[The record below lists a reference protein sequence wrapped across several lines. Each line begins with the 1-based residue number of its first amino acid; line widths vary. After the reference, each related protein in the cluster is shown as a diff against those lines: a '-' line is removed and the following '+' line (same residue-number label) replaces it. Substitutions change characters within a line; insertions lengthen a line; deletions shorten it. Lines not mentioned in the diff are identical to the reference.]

1 MTVSW
6 LTPTIW
12 RLADPSKH
20 ARLYFQLEPLLNAR
34 VNTRLESTKY
44 KHILE
49 RTRKW
54 AQKDEIVRGVQRYRT
69 YHEEL
74 AKRFDALKGKHVFF
88 IPGITIDQG
97 DANPH
102 YLCVDYAC
110 ERNFLTDA
118 ILFGIR
124 DLAKKYRWD
133 LHDDVHFVQVMPVM
147 LPFHATTEGT
157 LAHSLDDVV
166 RTTEERIDDAFGT
179 TTKDPTSEAWRKAIY
194 QFSDTL
200 IDGEAAEEAFG
211 RRLVH
216 LVRKFQEGDPLNEEK
231 LGELKRLF
239 GNEEKLAS
247 VTERVVYR
255 VLRKDVEFN
264 REVIAAAY
272 ASMVNVLGLTSLR
285 CFMSRSSPEM
295 SIMQSVSKLTGA
307 AIDDFGDG
315 VMKNSKMAVRK
326 EADSGAIERL
336 MGALYN
342 LQVQRDNS
350 HPRLV
355 TPVPAVRLAEPSYK
369 PCDTCP
375 NNDRIKCTK
384 AGLKTLDLQNKKTP
398 GYIPRVGH
406 CACDVADNKF
416 TLADVRNA
424 LTRKYD
430 GKPLVDPGKV
440 YSELRW
446 KRIKYRDEHGQ
457 VREADERD
465 ILREDSIMQ
474 GYACTRWEDDMRLL
488 TGMDATVALI
498 GEKGEYMTRSLRR
511 MLGDAK
517 LAAWLRRDATDSRI
531 EPWPVTPSRPGQ
543 YSIRPSEFSSDCP
556 ISRILSKVDPAKLP
570 VDIIPHKWA
579 IAGTKRHEIA
589 LWPLWTL
596 EDALLKSTEV
606 ELWASVPN
614 PDPAPGELSMIT
626 WFGHADALA
635 RIVGGIIIPLIFDY
649 KRSPNEKHS
658 YTIQEM
664 LYLRALERVAGQTFT
679 GAILGLGNRSRFAEE
694 SECHRPSMHFTYADA
709 ESFERIQFMQYDVF
723 AGRTR
728 RITGLNE
735 LVVANYK
742 QQHRIASS
750 RESYLGAQKLC
761 CSTVCAGERPGEE
774 CHHPFN
780 SQLCTVVKRLV
791 AGGNDVKE
799 FLYDGV
805 VL

>member
-1 MTVSW
+1 MAVSW

-20 ARLYFQLEPLLNAR
+20 ARLYFQLEPLLNSR

-49 RTRKW
+49 RTKEW
-54 AQKDEIVRGVQRYRT
+54 AKKDEIVRGVQRYRT

-74 AKRFDALKGKHVFF
+74 AKKLGTLKDKQVFF
-88 IPGITIDQG
+88 IPGISIDQG
-97 DANPH
+97 DANPR
-102 YLCVDYAC
+102 YLGVDYAC

-147 LPFHATTEGT
+147 LPFHATQEGT
-157 LAHSLDDVV
+157 LTHSLDDVIKA
-166 RTTEERIDDAFGT
+166 TEGRIDDTFGT

-200 IDGEAAEEAFG
+200 IDSDSAKDAFG

-216 LVRKFQEGDPLNEEK
+216 LVRKFQEGEPLDEEK

-239 GNEEKLAS
+239 GNEERLAQ

-272 ASMVNVLGLTSLR
+272 ASMANVLGLTSLR
-285 CFMSRSSPEM
+285 CFLSRSSPEM
-295 SIMQSVSKLTGA
+295 NIMQSVSKLTGV

-326 EADSGAIERL
+326 EADSSAIERL
-336 MGALYN
+336 MGALYRT
-342 LQVQRDNS
+342 QVQTTKT
-350 HPRLV
+350 HPRLI
-355 TPVPAVRLAEPSYK
+355 TPVPAASLAEPVYE
-369 PCDTCP
+369 PCETCP
-375 NNDRIKCTK
+375 NNGRIKCSR
-384 AGLKTLDLQNKKTP
+384 AGLKALDLQNSRTP
-398 GYIPRVGH
+398 GYVSRVEH
-406 CACDVADNKF
+406 CACDIADNRF
-416 TLADVRNA
+416 TLADVRKA
-424 LTRKYD
+424 LMRKYD
-430 GKPLVDPGKV
+430 GKPLVDPERVFK
-440 YSELRW
+440 ELRW
-446 KRIKYRDEHGQ
+446 KRIQYRDENGQ

-488 TGMDATVALI
+488 NRMDATVALI
-498 GEKGEYMTRSLRR
+498 GEKGEYQTRSLRR
-511 MLGDAK
+511 LLGDPK
-517 LAAWLRRDATDSRI
+517 LQAWLRKEQPLGRI
-531 EPWPVTPSRPGQ
+531 EPWPVTPSRPDR
-543 YSIRPSEFSSDCP
+543 YSIRPSEFSSECP
-556 ISRILSKVDPAKLP
+556 VARILAKIDPAKLP

-596 EDALLKSTEV
+596 DDALLKSTEV
-606 ELWASVPN
+606 ELWASVAN
-614 PDPAPGELSMIT
+614 PETEDGELPMIT

-635 RIVGGIIIPLIFDY
+635 RVIGGRIIPMIFDY
-649 KRSPNEKHS
+649 KRSPNEKPS

-664 LYLRALERVAGQTFT
+664 LYLRAMERVAGQTFT
-679 GAILGLGNRSRFAEE
+679 GALLGLGNRSRFAEE

-709 ESFERIQFMQYDVF
+709 ESFDRIQFTQYDAF
-723 AGRTR
+723 QNRTH
-728 RITGLNE
+728 RIQGLAN
-735 LVVANYK
+735 LVVASYK
-742 QQHRIASS
+742 QQHRIAGS
-750 RESYLGAQKLC
+750 RDAYLGAQKTC
-761 CSTVCAGERPGEE
+761 CSTTCSGGTNGECG
-774 CHHPFN
+774 HPFN

-791 AGGNDVKE
+791 AGGKDVKE